1 MITKTGTYGL
11 RAMLAMAKLPPGES
25 AGAARI
31 AEVVE
36 VPPSYL
42 SKLLQTLVHD
52 GLVSSQR
59 GVGGGFQLARDPK
72 AISLLEIVASL
83 ERIER
88 WDGCFLGNAVCS
100 DQTPCALHFRWKAV
114 QQQYLKMLRETS
126 LAELAAREPLTEH
139 ELERI
144 FS

>member
-1 MITKTGTYGL
+1 
-11 RAMLAMAKLPPGES
+11 MLALAKLPPGES
-25 AGAARI
+25 AGASRI

-42 SKLLQTLVHD
+42 SKLLQNLVHD

-59 GVGGGFQLARDPK
+59 GVGGGFQLARD
-72 AISLLEIVASL
+72 ANNISLFDIVASL

-88 WDGCFLGNAVCS
+88 WNGCFLGNAVCS
-100 DQTPCALHFRWKAV
+100 DQEPCSLHFRWKAV

-126 LAELAAREPLTEH
+126 LADLAAREPLTEH
-139 ELERI
+139 EFEQIL
-144 FS
+144 S